1 MIDPPVKIGECPSV
15 SRVADPKAKITLL
28 RAAEEVFAERG
39 LAGAKVEEIARRA
52 GVSKGAFY
60 LHFESKE
67 AALKQLVES
76 FLARCQSFFAPPSA
90 YPGLP
95 DDPDE
100 LLDFTLERDVQIYEF
115 LWQNRAFLRILP
127 TCQGTTD
134 YLIIAFRAEI
144 AVTSREWVDHWRRE
158 GIFRKDV
165 DPDLAATLIGGAY
178 NELCQRMLGEEGRP
192 PLEDWLRFALE
203 TFFRAFGAPEMVA
216 AVESRNRRV
225 SLDINRG
232 ARSAQREG
240 RAHWGPG
247 EEEGAGA
254 HRARSRATS
263 DRGRET

>member
-1 MIDPPVKIGECPSV
+1 M

-95 DDPDE
+95 EDPAE

-127 TCQGTTD
+127 TCQGGTD
-134 YLIIAFRAEI
+134 YLVVAFRADI
-144 AVTSREWVDHWRRE
+144 AVTTREWVDHWRRE
-158 GIFRKDV
+158 GLFREDV
-165 DPDLAATLIGGAY
+165 DADLAATLIGGAY
-178 NELCQRMLGEEGRP
+178 HELSLRMLGQERRP
-192 PLEDWLRFALE
+192 PLEDWLKFALE
-203 TFFRAFGAPEMVA
+203 TFFRAFGTIEMVA
-216 AVESRNRRV
+216 AVDQRNRRV
-225 SLDINRG
+225 SHDIETRP
-232 ARSAQREG
+232 AAPRRRSALVSG
-240 RAHWGPG
+240 KH
-247 EEEGAGA
+247 
-254 HRARSRATS
+254 T
-263 DRGRET
+263 

>member
-1 MIDPPVKIGECPSV
+1 M
-15 SRVADPKAKITLL
+15 SRVADPRAKITLL
-28 RAAEEVFAERG
+28 RAAEAVFAEKG
-39 LAGAKVEEIARRA
+39 LAGAKVEEIARRS

-95 DDPDE
+95 DDPSD

-127 TCQGTTD
+127 TCQGNYD
-134 YLIIAFRAEI
+134 YLLLAFRAEVAGI
-144 AVTSREWVDHWRRE
+144 TREWVDHWRRE
-158 GIFRKDV
+158 GIYRADV

-178 NELCQRMLGEEGRP
+178 HELSMRMLVEEKRP
-192 PLEDWLRFALE
+192 PLEEWLRFSLE

-216 AVESRNRRV
+216 AIDFRNQRV
-225 SLDINRG
+225 SQDIPTADLRSSSNGGAKGRTRG
-232 ARSAQREG
+232 IK
-240 RAHWGPG
+240 
-247 EEEGAGA
+247 
-254 HRARSRATS
+254 
-263 DRGRET
+263 DRRHI

>member
-1 MIDPPVKIGECPSV
+1 M
-15 SRVADPKAKITLL
+15 SRVADPKAKIMLL
-28 RAAEEVFAERG
+28 RAAEEVFAEKG
-39 LAGAKVEEIARRA
+39 LGGAKVEEIARRG

-95 DDPDE
+95 EHPAD

-127 TCQGTTD
+127 SCQGEYD
-134 YLIIAFRAEI
+134 YLVTAFRSEI
-144 AVTSREWVDHWRRE
+144 AATNREWVDYWRRE
-158 GIFRKDV
+158 GIFRQDV
-165 DPDLAATLIGGAY
+165 DPDLASTLIGGAY
-178 NELCQRMLGEEGRP
+178 NELSLRLIVAEKRP

-216 AVESRNRRV
+216 AVDSRNPRVSEDLRGTPPAHHRRV
-225 SLDINRG
+225 P
-232 ARSAQREG
+232 
-240 RAHWGPG
+240 RA
-247 EEEGAGA
+247 
-254 HRARSRATS
+254 
-263 DRGRET
+263 